1 MAKLIFV
8 NLPVSDLAHA
18 TAFYQAIGARK
29 ERPILRRNRIL
40 HGVFRDH
47 PRHVADP

>member
-1 MAKLIFV
+1 MAKMIFV
-8 NLPVSDLAHA
+8 NLSVSDLAHA
-18 TAFYQAIGARK
+18 TAFYQAIGAQK
-29 ERPILRRNRIL
+29 NDQFSDETL